1 MVFWTLL
8 LLHLILRGR
17 IHIVT
22 TLAPAL
28 DKPGKVKKLV
38 MEIVK
43 EVETRGKDKPDGYHK

>member
-28 DKPGKVKKLV
+28 DKPEKVKKLV